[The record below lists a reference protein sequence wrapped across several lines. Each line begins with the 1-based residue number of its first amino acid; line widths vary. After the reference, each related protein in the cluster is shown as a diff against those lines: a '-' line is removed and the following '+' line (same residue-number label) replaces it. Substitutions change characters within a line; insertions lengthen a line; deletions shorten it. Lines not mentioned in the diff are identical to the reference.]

1 MPAMMSVED
10 QIAVLE
16 RECAAAVLR
25 GDDAACAT
33 VLGDEYTLVEIVE
46 NQPLQV
52 VLRDKWLAL
61 AKTNSATGIDV
72 NDVAVSVYGE
82 IAIAVVSLTI
92 HTDSGSNQIAVTDL
106 WQRHGEDWSLIQR
119 HQSRPLAETV

>member
-1 MPAMMSVED
+1 MKSVED

-16 RECAAAVLR
+16 RECAAAILR

-33 VLGDEYTLVEIVE
+33 VIGDEYTLVEIVE

-52 VLRDKWLAL
+52 VLRDKWLQL

-72 NDVAVSVYGE
+72 NDVAVSVYGD

-92 HTDSGSNQIAVTDL
+92 HTDGASNQIAVTDL
-106 WQRHGEDWSLIQR
+106 WQRHDQDWFLIQR

>member
-1 MPAMMSVED
+1 MTSVED

-16 RECAAAVLR
+16 RECAAALLR

-106 WQRHGEDWSLIQR
+106 WQKRGQDWSLIQR

>member
-1 MPAMMSVED
+1 MKSVED

-16 RECAAAVLR
+16 RECAAAILR

-33 VLGDEYTLVEIVE
+33 VIGDEYTLVEIVE

-52 VLRDKWLAL
+52 VLRDKWLEL

-72 NDVAVSVYGE
+72 NDVAVSVHGD

-92 HTDSGSNQIAVTDL
+92 HTDGASNQIAVTDL
-106 WQRHGEDWSLIQR
+106 WQRHDQDWFLIQR